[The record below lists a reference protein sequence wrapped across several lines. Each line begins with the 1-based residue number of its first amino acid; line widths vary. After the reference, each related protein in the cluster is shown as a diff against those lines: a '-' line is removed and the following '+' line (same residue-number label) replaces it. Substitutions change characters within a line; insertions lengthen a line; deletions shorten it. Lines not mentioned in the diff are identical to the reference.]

1 MRKTVMYLLVLLAI
15 CSLSLTLVP
24 GAFSQTQN
32 IKVVNYS
39 WYIDSIGLLVVV
51 GEIQNIGSN
60 TIASVIVTGI
70 VASSDGSQSN
80 SYTKVWVSNL
90 IPQQKAP
97 FYMEF
102 SSQSSSDGTWTSDV
116 SGVAINVY
124 QADATANYLYP
135 DLTITS
141 QAGSVSSDGVFW
153 VNGAIQNTGS
163 QTAQNVTIVGTFYN
177 STGQVVAVGY
187 SDETTMN
194 PFSIAPSQTATFKLG
209 AFDMNQTIVPSDKK
223 ISSYSL
229 LIQPLGPILTLQQGA
244 TPPPTPITPTP
255 GPITVATPGPTAAP
269 TSTGSQSGSNA
280 SGSTP
285 QWIYGAVAV
294 IAIAAVAAVFLMLK
308 NRSKPQPEQV
318 TKSKPAKTK
327 K

>member
-1 MRKTVMYLLVLLAI
+1 MKKIIVGFLVLLAV

-32 IKVVNYS
+32 VKVLSYS
-39 WYIDSIGLLVVV
+39 YYVDSLGFLVVV
-51 GEIQNIGSN
+51 GEVQNIGTN
-60 TIASVIVTGI
+60 TIASVVLTGTVTT
-70 VASSDGSQSN
+70 SEGSQEN
-80 SYTKVWVSNL
+80 SYTRVWVANL

-102 SSQSSSDGTWTSDV
+102 SSTTSSDGKWQSEVSD
-116 SGVAINVY
+116 VAINVY

-141 QAGSVSSDGVFW
+141 KAGTVSSDGTFW

-163 QTAQNVTIVGTFYN
+163 QTAQNVTIIGTFYK

-187 SDETTMN
+187 SGPTTLI
-194 PFSIAPSQTATFKLG
+194 PYSIEPSQSATFKLG
-209 AFDMNQTIVPSDKK
+209 AFDLNQTVVPSDNK

-229 LIQPLGPILTLQQGA
+229 LIRPLGPILQGA
-244 TPPPTPITPTP
+244 APVISATPTP
-255 GPITVATPGPTAAP
+255 GPITVATPGPTSSP
-269 TSTGSQSGSNA
+269 TSSQGSQSGTANN
-280 SGSTP
+280 SGQSP
-285 QWIYGAVAV
+285 QWIYGAVV
-294 IAIAAVAAVFLMLK
+294 VVAIIAVAAALLLLK
-308 NRSKPQPEQV
+308 KRSKPNQV